1 MARRNP
7 FQSIK
12 LVYRRSSIQMK
23 ILVLIM
29 LLVSAA
35 ALVALRVSMVH
46 YRQQNL
52 ILQSQVVALQE
63 ENKEL
68 EEKIADL
75 GSKDSILRIATE
87 ELGLVD
93 PEAQFFV
100 PGN

>member
-1 MARRNP
+1 MARKNP

-12 LVYRRSSIQMK
+12 LVFRRSSITMK
-23 ILVLIM
+23 ILVLVM
-29 LLVSAA
+29 LLVSTA
-35 ALVALRVSMVH
+35 ALIALRVSMVH

-68 EEKIADL
+68 EDKIADL
-75 GSKDSILRIATE
+75 GSKDSIQRIATE

-93 PEAQFFV
+93 PDAQFFV